1 MIYDIIIIGAGP
13 AGMTAALYALRAEKS
28 VLILDGNGYGG
39 QIAQSQGVENY
50 PGIPSVNGMDFA
62 DALMGQIQALGVE
75 MEFAL
80 ATAIRK
86 DGDRF
91 TVESDGGSYEGR
103 SVILATG
110 LKHRKLGVEGE
121 EKFLGR
127 GVSFCAVCDGAFFR
141 RMDVA
146 VVGGGNTA
154 VQDALYLAEICSR
167 VYLIHRRD
175 QFRAEEAVVARLKDC
190 PNITCVLDS
199 TVASMNGDTS
209 LRSLTVENRK
219 TGERSTIDVAAVF
232 EAVGMETQSGAFA
245 DLVALDEDGYLL
257 AGEDCKTSVEGLFA
271 AGDCRRKSIRQL
283 TTAVCDGTVAAL
295 AAMDYLKERI

>member
-28 VLILDGNGYGG
+28 VLLLDGNGYGG

-50 PGIPSVNGMDFA
+50 PGIPMVNGMDFA

-86 DGDRF
+86 EGDLF
-91 TVESDGGSYEGR
+91 TVESDGGSFEGR
-103 SVILATG
+103 TVILATG
-110 LKHRKLGVEGE
+110 LKHRKLGAEGE
-121 EKFLGR
+121 ERFLGR

-154 VQDALYLAEICSR
+154 VQDALYLAEICSK

-175 QFRAEEAVVARLKDC
+175 QFRAEEAVVARLKEHS
-190 PNITCVLDS
+190 NITCVMES
-199 TVASMNGDTS
+199 TVVSMNGDS
-209 LRSLTVENRK
+209 ALRSLTVENRK
-219 TGERSTIDVAAVF
+219 TGERSVLEVAAVF
-232 EAVGMETQSGAFA
+232 EAVGMETQNAAFSE
-245 DLVALDEDGYLL
+245 LVALDGEGYLL
-257 AGEDCKTSVEGLFA
+257 AGEDCKTSVSGLFA
-271 AGDCRRKSIRQL
+271 AGDCRQKAIRQL

-295 AAMDYLKERI
+295 AAMDYLKGLA

>member
-86 DGDRF
+86 EGDLF
-91 TVESDGGSYEGR
+91 TVESDGGTYEGR

-121 EKFLGR
+121 ESFLGR

-167 VYLIHRRD
+167 VYLVHRRD
-175 QFRAEEAVVARLKDC
+175 QFRAEEAVVARLKEH

-199 TVASMNGDTS
+199 TVASINGDTA

-219 TGERSTIDVAAVF
+219 TGERSTIEVAAVF
-232 EAVGMETQSGAFA
+232 EAVGMETQNGAFA
-245 DLVALDEDGYLL
+245 ELVALDEDGYLL
-257 AGEDCKTSVEGLFA
+257 AGEDCKTSVKGLFA

-295 AAMDYLKERI
+295 AAMDYLKEQI

>member
-86 DGDRF
+86 EGDLF
-91 TVESDGGSYEGR
+91 TVESDGGTYEGR

-121 EKFLGR
+121 ESFLGR

-167 VYLIHRRD
+167 VYLVHRRD
-175 QFRAEEAVVARLKDC
+175 QFRAEEAVVTRLKEH

-199 TVASMNGDTS
+199 TVASINGDTA

-219 TGERSTIDVAAVF
+219 TGERSTIEVAAVF
-232 EAVGMETQSGAFA
+232 EAVGMETQNGAFA
-245 DLVALDEDGYLL
+245 ELVALDEDGYLL
-257 AGEDCKTSVEGLFA
+257 AGEDCKTSVKGLFA

-295 AAMDYLKERI
+295 AAMDYLKEQI